1 MKKVLE
7 QKNRPNM
14 QFVRDWVRYY
24 ESRYGESP
32 QMDEIT
38 KLINYTENL
47 EEEFDRRELYVE
59 ALTRILGGDKT

>member
-7 QKNRPNM
+7 QMNRPNI

-32 QMDEIT
+32 QMTEIT
-38 KLINYTENL
+38 KLIGYTEHL
-47 EEEFDRRELYVE
+47 EEEFERRELYVE
-59 ALTRILGGDKT
+59 ALTRLLDGDKS

>member
-14 QFVRDWVRYY
+14 PFVRDWVRYY